1 MYHNIT
7 RAKDNAIKPLIYYS
21 RIKMYINMEKYKLK
35 RKDQGYLYS
44 SHYKGYTEVEGK
56 KINKMM
62 KAQGLT
68 LEFDV

>member
-1 MYHNIT
+1 
-7 RAKDNAIKPLIYYS
+7 
-21 RIKMYINMEKYKLK
+21 MYINMEKYKLK